1 MVANG
6 SRVCDNTLCKTAL
19 QVCVCVCVCVCAR
32 GRNSEKKRSVHLT
45 HIRRWIFLEESRAM
59 LEHSSEL
66 ALVQSIYVNGMRC
79 PPSASAAGVPVRN
92 EDLGSL
98 RYVVLG
104 CWVGPSFRMNES
116 DLAWLAFV
124 VVGVGALA
132 SVYND
137 YLSLWW

>member
-1 MVANG
+1 
-6 SRVCDNTLCKTAL
+6 
-19 QVCVCVCVCVCAR
+19 
-32 GRNSEKKRSVHLT
+32 
-45 HIRRWIFLEESRAM
+45 M

-66 ALVQSIYVNGMRC
+66 ALVQSLYANSMRC

-116 DLAWLAFV
+116 ARAWLAFV
-124 VVGVGALA
+124 VVGALA
-132 SVYND
+132 SVYNA